1 MEEGQNLKSP
11 AINERTLYLNEL
23 IILIRKYQVTQD
35 DEVRKVINI

>member
-1 MEEGQNLKSP
+1 MEEGQNLTPP